1 MYEVILAVWVVRFS
15 NKNIKFNLYP
25 NVNVEKDTLF
35 YTFYF
40 ILYPLKIFKRHNYHT
55 ICIPDIVVSNM
66 IGRLIITVSITRFQ
80 LIDAC
85 K

>member
-40 ILYPLKIFKRHNYHT
+40 ILYPLKIFKRH
-55 ICIPDIVVSNM
+55 
-66 IGRLIITVSITRFQ
+66 
-80 LIDAC
+80 
-85 K
+85 